1 MPLRRLPRK
10 ELRELLFKRTLIVIL
25 VYNTLLFFLYW
36 VGNFQS
42 FLDSTQRMILQLLTW
57 TGAFQSSFSFLLGIG
72 IIGHLLTPSHGGPL
86 SPHRISW
93 YKKLGA
99 VLVSFLLGIG
109 YAFFSQMILHLM
121 GGI

>member
-10 ELRELLFKRTLIVIL
+10 KLRELLFKRTLIIIFI
-25 VYNTLLFFLYW
+25 YNIFLFLLYW

-57 TGAFQSSFSFLLGIG
+57 TGVFQSSFSFFLAIG
-72 IIGHLLTPSHGGPL
+72 ILGRILAPPYGNPL
-86 SPHRISW
+86 SPESVSW

-99 VLVSFLLGIG
+99 LLVSFLLGIG
-109 YAFFSQMILHLM
+109 YAFFSLMIQHLM
-121 GGI
+121 GGL

>member
-1 MPLRRLPRK
+1 MPLQRLPRK
-10 ELRELLFKRTLIVIL
+10 ELRELLFKRTLIIL
-25 VYNTLLFFLYW
+25 LMYNTLLFFLYW

-57 TGAFQSSFSFLLGIG
+57 TGVFQSSFSFLVSIG
-72 IIGHLLTPSHGGPL
+72 ILGHILAPSSGGPF
-86 SPHRISW
+86 SPKNISW
-93 YKKLGA
+93 YKKLAA

-121 GGI
+121 GGV